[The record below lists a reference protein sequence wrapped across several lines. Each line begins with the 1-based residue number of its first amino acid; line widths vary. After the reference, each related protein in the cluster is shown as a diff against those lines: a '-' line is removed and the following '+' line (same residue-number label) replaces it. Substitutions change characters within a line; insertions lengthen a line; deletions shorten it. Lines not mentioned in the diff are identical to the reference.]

1 VFDQVARNIAN
12 TALTAYIGRA
22 VLVTDVATV
31 VASLVLAGAAL
42 GVSGWVWR
50 RLAQRLHARETFRL
64 VLPGAIV
71 FGMTVAIRSAG
82 LLAGVLVAGY
92 ALARSGRRAAR
103 PIAAYLA
110 VAGLAAFLL
119 WPQIWGSPGEWL
131 RSSLEQSLR
140 FPEVHE
146 VLFRGTVYD
155 SSSLPAV
162 YLPWLMML
170 EFTLPA
176 VVLGLAALV
185 GITLICVLRGP
196 REARLWVLLLW
207 FLAPFVAVVV
217 FGVPIYNNFRH
228 LLFMTPPLFVMTSI
242 LWDRVVRLARPRW
255 LAPALAAALLA
266 PGLVA
271 IGRLHPYEYI
281 YFNELTGG
289 VRGAF
294 GNYLLDSWCTAYRET
309 MQFVNET
316 APSGSGIAVSGSIG
330 TALPFFRS
338 DLKPVRIP
346 EGYAGE
352 GVDAF
357 AAIGCS
363 WATIDP
369 TFFPDA
375 PTIWS
380 VEREGVPL
388 AVVKLLAPAGNE
400 P

>member
-1 VFDQVARNIAN
+1 
-12 TALTAYIGRA
+12 
-22 VLVTDVATV
+22 
-31 VASLVLAGAAL
+31 
-42 GVSGWVWR
+42 
-50 RLAQRLHARETFRL
+50 
-64 VLPGAIV
+64 
-71 FGMTVAIRSAG
+71 
-82 LLAGVLVAGY
+82 
-92 ALARSGRRAAR
+92 
-103 PIAAYLA
+103 
-110 VAGLAAFLL
+110 
-119 WPQIWGSPGEWL
+119 
-131 RSSLEQSLR
+131 
-140 FPEVHE
+140 
-146 VLFRGTVYD
+146 
-155 SSSLPAV
+155 
-162 YLPWLMML
+162 
-170 EFTLPA
+170 
-176 VVLGLAALV
+176 
-185 GITLICVLRGP
+185 
-196 REARLWVLLLW
+196 
-207 FLAPFVAVVV
+207 VAVVV

-242 LWDRVVRLARPRW
+242 LWDRVVRMARPRW